1 MRDITQAR
9 RRAKAEAA
17 AAAELARLEAERER
31 ERALQA
37 AHARDLGERFG
48 YVRKP
53 KKTLSVL

>member
-1 MRDITQAR
+1 MQAR

-31 ERALQA
+31 QRALQA

-48 YVRKP
+48 YAILLVALP
-53 KKTLSVL
+53 VL